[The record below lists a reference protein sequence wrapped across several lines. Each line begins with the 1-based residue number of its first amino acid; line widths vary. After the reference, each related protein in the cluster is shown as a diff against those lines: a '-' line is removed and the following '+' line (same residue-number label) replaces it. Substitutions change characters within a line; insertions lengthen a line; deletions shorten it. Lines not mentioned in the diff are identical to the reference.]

1 MPAATSYVLNKF
13 LPAHLSIWLLAAG
26 LLVLTAC
33 SGNPTTAVFAPAEVA
48 ADRSGVYVYRPARM
62 DNAMYSP
69 ELYINDAFSLK
80 IGNGRQVYFS
90 LPAGETVFEIK
101 SEYATAGG
109 GRLRLDLRPGQIRYI
124 RVDTALT
131 LSTNPAYEPYQ
142 RSFSLLAIAPE
153 QAAGEIALCCSYENK
168 SAKTGSGPPE
178 TGPVPEQQG
187 FSTDKT
193 QNPFSH

>member
-1 MPAATSYVLNKF
+1 MT
-13 LPAHLSIWLLAAG
+13 LA
-26 LLVLTAC
+26 AC
-33 SGNPTTAVFAPAEVA
+33 SGKPSTAVFAPAKVA
-48 ADRSGVYVYRPARM
+48 ADHSGVYVYRPERM
-62 DNAMYSP
+62 GNAMYSP

-109 GRLRLDLRPGQIRYI
+109 GRLRLGLRPGQTRYI

-131 LSTNPAYEPYQ
+131 LSTDPAYEPYQ
-142 RSFSLLAIAPE
+142 RSFSLLEIAPE
-153 QAAGEIALCCSYENK
+153 QAAEEIAQCCSDENK
-168 SAKTGSGPPE
+168 SAKTGADLPE
-178 TGPVPEQQG
+178 TGPVPKQQG
-187 FSTDKT
+187 FSTGKT